1 MVGQEEVGGFTQRVK
16 RAWSCL
22 GDKEGVGVYFK
33 EAYQGVTTV
42 VQTAL
47 MPTFDYNITITSNQ
61 GRVWCDLSLQVYI
74 QQEAPKGVIHLK
86 EIVKVFQSTKRR
98 EHLIKNIFML
108 ETRNR
113 TSIQD
118 LVKYH

>member
-47 MPTFDYNITITSNQ
+47 MPTFDYNIKPRSCL
-61 GRVWCDLSLQVYI
+61 VWSFSAGLYTTRSSKGCDTFERDCESV
-74 QQEAPKGVIHLK
+74 PVHK
-86 EIVKVFQSTKRR
+86 TKRAPHQ
-98 EHLIKNIFML
+98 EHFYVRDQK
-108 ETRNR
+108 
-113 TSIQD
+113 
-118 LVKYH
+118 